1 MATIKQI
8 GNLLDKSFSKW
19 DYNKA
24 IKLSE
29 NESQTRDY
37 LIEPFFN
44 LLGYNKM
51 EHYSHEF
58 SLKFAK
64 GSVKKV
70 DMVIS
75 LNRRTPIM
83 LIECKKSTSNLTDK
97 NRTQLAEY
105 FHNHKES
112 KVGILT
118 NGIVYEFYSVMWNE
132 PKKLSHY
139 PFMVFDLRDFT
150 RADLEDIANFHIQVF
165 NPQEILE
172 ISEEK
177 YFLDDFNNALTQ
189 TLYPVGN
196 ELIKLVFQKM
206 NGKRITEKISKK
218 ISNLINSVSLQNSI
232 EKPSKEIC
240 NLILTNTTKRLVID
254 KVNYELLSV
263 STLELS
269 KYRKKLV
276 DSALEIIS

>member
-1 MATIKQI
+1 MNKGRKLATIKQI

-75 LNRRTPIM
+75 LNRRTSIKKFILKVEPIPP
-83 LIECKKSTSNLTDK
+83 T
-97 NRTQLAEY
+97 
-105 FHNHKES
+105 
-112 KVGILT
+112 
-118 NGIVYEFYSVMWNE
+118 
-132 PKKLSHY
+132 
-139 PFMVFDLRDFT
+139 
-150 RADLEDIANFHIQVF
+150 
-165 NPQEILE
+165 
-172 ISEEK
+172 
-177 YFLDDFNNALTQ
+177 
-189 TLYPVGN
+189 
-196 ELIKLVFQKM
+196 
-206 NGKRITEKISKK
+206 
-218 ISNLINSVSLQNSI
+218 
-232 EKPSKEIC
+232 
-240 NLILTNTTKRLVID
+240 
-254 KVNYELLSV
+254 
-263 STLELS
+263 LS
-269 KYRKKLV
+269 KFPQHFPNTFRN
-276 DSALEIIS
+276 

>member
-1 MATIKQI
+1 MENNYFGKILLNKQREKLATIKQI

-105 FHNHKES
+105 FHNHK
-112 KVGILT
+112 
-118 NGIVYEFYSVMWNE
+118 
-132 PKKLSHY
+132 
-139 PFMVFDLRDFT
+139 
-150 RADLEDIANFHIQVF
+150 
-165 NPQEILE
+165 
-172 ISEEK
+172 
-177 YFLDDFNNALTQ
+177 
-189 TLYPVGN
+189 
-196 ELIKLVFQKM
+196 
-206 NGKRITEKISKK
+206 
-218 ISNLINSVSLQNSI
+218 
-232 EKPSKEIC
+232 
-240 NLILTNTTKRLVID
+240 
-254 KVNYELLSV
+254 
-263 STLELS
+263 
-269 KYRKKLV
+269 
-276 DSALEIIS
+276 

>member
-8 GNLLDKSFSKW
+8 GNLLEKSFSKW

-70 DMVIS
+70 DMVIT

-83 LIECKKSTSNLTDK
+83 LIECKRSTSNLTDK
-97 NRTQLAEY
+97 NRKQLAEY
-105 FHNHKES
+105 FQNHKES

-132 PKKLSHY
+132 PKKLSNY
-139 PFMVFDLRDFT
+139 PFMIFDLRDFT
-150 RADLEDIANFHIQVF
+150 RADLEDLANFHIQVF
-165 NPQEILE
+165 NPQEILQ

-177 YFLDDFNNALTQ
+177 YFLDDFNLS
-189 TLYPVGN
+189 
-196 ELIKLVFQKM
+196 LIH
-206 NGKRITEKISKK
+206 IS
-218 ISNLINSVSLQNSI
+218 
-232 EKPSKEIC
+232 EP
-240 NLILTNTTKRLVID
+240 TRH
-254 KVNYELLSV
+254 
-263 STLELS
+263 
-269 KYRKKLV
+269 
-276 DSALEIIS
+276 A